1 MSKAVTVTFAPGEI
15 GRIQL
20 YATPKTAK
28 KTASQVRKLT
38 GADVVINGSLY
49 DSNRW
54 VPNCDVKADGK
65 VLSDDKYS
73 YRGLGWSSGEGAF
86 HLITSA
92 EMGKWDNFLSCVL
105 LLWNGVAYPYHA
117 DAAVSRRGGR
127 TVIICLKDGTTVLRC
142 FSDGPLGKTPA
153 ELQAAILREFPAV
166 SWALMLDGGGSV
178 QLSQEGDEYIYSTRR
193 VQNYLC
199 FWRADPEPKG
209 EKPMVEINAY
219 SKAKDGGKRLS
230 SNFKVR
236 EFACKDGSDAVLVAP
251 RLVMVLQSIRSHFG
265 APVTISSAY
274 RTPQYNTK
282 VGGVSHSQHCY
293 GTAADIVVR
302 GRTPAQVAAY
312 AREIMPDWGGV
323 GIYAKQGFT
332 HIDVR
337 EDKADWTG

>member
-178 QLSQEGDEYIYSTRR
+178 QLSQEGSEYIYSTRR
-193 VQNYLC
+193 VHNYLC

-282 VGGVSHSQHCY
+282 VGGVAHSQHCY
-293 GTAADIVVR
+293 GTAADISVK
-302 GRTPAQVAAY
+302 GKTPAQVAAY

-337 EDKADWTG
+337 EDRADWTG